1 MKFIEIKGPSDV
13 IHDHMILSGCTI
25 NNNIMKTRYLSD
37 IADDNNLKS
46 LCIDLVAR
54 TDNLQLPK
62 SSKSHK
68 FARKFVKEAPKKWPQ
83 NNFSP
88 YTSEFGDSSSKKH

>member
-1 MKFIEIKGPSDV
+1 MKIFEFKGPSDV

-25 NNNIMKTRYLSD
+25 NNNIMKIRCLSD

-46 LCIDLVAR
+46 LCIDLVAS
-54 TDNLQLPK
+54 TDNLQLSK

-68 FARKFVKEAPKKWPQ
+68 FARKSAKGAPKKWPQ
-83 NNFSP
+83 NDFSP
-88 YTSEFGDSSSKKH
+88 YTSEFGA